1 MDTNAKH
8 ILLVEDDVAIARL
21 MTIHLQRAGYL
32 LTVCGDGLDA
42 QDLLAKNHYDGVV
55 LDRMLPGRRGLD
67 VLRWIRGREAIETIP
82 VLMVTALTMA
92 GERVRG
98 LNEGADDYLGKPFE
112 PDELVAR
119 VAALLRR
126 SRSLKTATF
135 DAKAIQL
142 NPNTMEAMINGQ
154 VVKLRLLEFKL
165 LQTMMAKPGFVFSR
179 EALLDKVWGIDTF
192 VDERTVD
199 VTIKRL
205 RKELARFG
213 QNENIETVRGLG
225 YRYREKN

>member
-1 MDTNAKH
+1 MDAKAKH

-21 MTIHLQRAGYL
+21 IEIHLQREGYL
-32 LTVCGDGLDA
+32 ITVCGDGLDA
-42 QDLLAKNHYDGVV
+42 QALMAEHQYDLVV

-67 VLRWIRGREAIETIP
+67 VLRWIRGKEGIETLP

-119 VAALLRR
+119 VGALLRR
-126 SRSLKTATF
+126 SRSLKTETF
-135 DAKAIQL
+135 DSKAIQL
-142 NPNTMEAMINGQ
+142 NSETMEAMIDGQ
-154 VVKLRLLEFKL
+154 PVSLRLLEFKL
-165 LQTMMAKPGFVFSR
+165 LQTMLSKPGFVFSR
-179 EALLDKVWGIDTF
+179 EALLDKVWGVDTF

-199 VTIKRL
+199 VTVKRL
-205 RKELARFG
+205 RKELAAFG
-213 QNENIETVRGLG
+213 QHENIQTVRGLG
-225 YRYREKN
+225 YRYREKA

>member
-1 MDTNAKH
+1 MDAKAKH

-21 MTIHLQRAGYL
+21 IEIHLQREGYRVS
-32 LTVCGDGLDA
+32 VCGDGLDA
-42 QDLLAKNHYDGVV
+42 QGLLAIKHYDLVV

-67 VLRWIRGREAIETIP
+67 VLRWIRAKEGIETLP

-126 SRSLKTATF
+126 SRSIKTATF
-135 DAKAIQL
+135 DDKAIQL
-142 NPNTMEAMINGQ
+142 NPETMEVMIDGKP
-154 VVKLRLLEFKL
+154 VSLRLLEFKL
-165 LQTMMAKPGFVFSR
+165 LQTMLSKPGFVFSR
-179 EALLDKVWGIDTF
+179 EALLDKVWGEDTF

-199 VTIKRL
+199 VTVKRL
-205 RKELARFG
+205 RKELAAYG
-213 QNENIETVRGLG
+213 QHENIQTVRGLG
-225 YRYREKN
+225 YRYREKA

>member
-1 MDTNAKH
+1 MDAKAKH

-21 MTIHLQRAGYL
+21 IEIHLQREGYQI
-32 LTVCGDGLDA
+32 TVCGDGLDA
-42 QDLLAKNHYDGVV
+42 QALMAENPYDLVV

-67 VLRWIRGREAIETIP
+67 VLRWIRGKEGIETLP

-119 VAALLRR
+119 VGALLRR
-126 SRSLKTATF
+126 SRSLKTETF
-135 DAKAIQL
+135 DSKAIQL
-142 NPNTMEAMINGQ
+142 NPETMDAMIDGQ
-154 VVKLRLLEFKL
+154 PVSLRLLEFKL
-165 LQTMMAKPGFVFSR
+165 LQTMMSKPGFVFSR
-179 EALLDKVWGIDTF
+179 EALLDKVWGVDTF

-199 VTIKRL
+199 VTVKRL
-205 RKELARFG
+205 RKELAAYG
-213 QNENIETVRGLG
+213 QHENIQTVRGLG
-225 YRYREKN
+225 YRYREKA